1 MVEWYMLALRRYVD
15 FAGRSR
21 RREYWFFAL
30 GNVIIAIVLML
41 IERMLGMASGG
52 YGILTIIFELAI
64 LVPSI
69 AVSIR
74 RLHDTGRSGWWIL
87 IAFVPILGALV
98 LLYFMLLDSEP
109 GMNAYGPNPKE
120 AGAVVA

>member
-30 GNVIIAIVLML
+30 GNVVIAIVLML

>member
-41 IERMLGMASGG
+41 LERMLGMASGG

-64 LVPSI
+64 LVPSL

-87 IAFVPILGALV
+87 IGFVPILGALV